1 MYINGGEG
9 CVSNGNVP
17 LFYNLHHTHPY
28 LSRYYNKIF
37 YIYLFW
43 GIEYSGWTDSGLISF
58 IVPLILLGLLT
69 IWLGNEKEKESRKL
83 VKK

>member
-1 MYINGGEG
+1 MRKFSEYFT
-9 CVSNGNVP
+9 VFF
-17 LFYNLHHTHPY
+17 FYRLTGIILL
-28 LSRYYNKIF
+28 LSGLVF
-37 YIYLFW
+37 YLFW
-43 GIEYSGWTDSGLISF
+43 GIEYAGWSDSGLISF

>member
-1 MYINGGEG
+1 MRKFSEYFT
-9 CVSNGNVP
+9 VFF
-17 LFYNLHHTHPY
+17 FYRLAGIILL
-28 LSRYYNKIF
+28 LSGLVF
-37 YIYLFW
+37 YLFW